1 MLARKVSI
9 TSLLKPSLADIL
21 LIALLAWLLAF
32 TIGAGNAGLL
42 FDSSVGLHVRYGDL
56 QRAEGHVPQGEAWSY
71 TNPQGPLVRWEW
83 LAENVYSRIHEVFGL
98 RGLILLAAGLII
110 ASLGLALRRVMDA
123 GASAL
128 VGIFVVHMG
137 IAVSSVH
144 FLARPL
150 VFTFFLL
157 NVSMWILEKDQSSAG
172 RWRVWLL
179 LPITALWANLHGG
192 YVGLVVTLG
201 ALTVGR
207 ILEFGLHRHPGAGR
221 AGIRYGLLAVG
232 CAAASLLN
240 PYGWK
245 MLGTE
250 IEYLRADWPL
260 KVVQEYHRPD
270 FTSAAGIYL
279 ALLLAL
285 GLFTAYRLI
294 QRQSYG
300 NALLVVGW
308 GYAAST
314 SIRHAPIFFFV
325 TAPLLAREVQK
336 VWDGW
341 IGNAPRKSV
350 REILGNI
357 ATEHTPAL
365 TRNSAW
371 PLLATIALL
380 FTGPLLPWPKDL
392 PSSQNPVNLAQRH
405 REQIITG
412 RTFTTDLWSSYL
424 VYHDSPRFQYF
435 LGAFVNA
442 YHKDV
447 TDQYMRVI
455 AGESGWDQLLTRYR
469 ITALLIPPDS
479 GLASKVRKSA
489 EWEVADEDGTAIFA
503 TRKSQRHEIASVR

>member
-1 MLARKVSI
+1 MKAFSAA
-9 TSLLKPSLADIL
+9 SLLKPSLADIL
-21 LIALLAWLLAF
+21 LIALLAWVLAF

-56 QRAEGHVPQGEAWSY
+56 QRAEGHVPPGEPWSY

-83 LAENVYSRIHEVFGL
+83 LAENLYSRIHEVFGL
-98 RGLILLAAGLII
+98 RGLILLAAGLIV
-110 ASLGLALRRVMDA
+110 ASLGLSLRRMMDA

-157 NVSMWILEKDQSSAG
+157 NVSMWMLERDRASGGGWQ
-172 RWRVWLL
+172 VWLL
-179 LPITALWANLHGG
+179 LPVTALWANLHGG
-192 YVGLVVTLG
+192 YLGLVVTLG
-201 ALTVGR
+201 AMAAGQAIELLVHRNPAAGQAALRYAGLTVGS
-207 ILEFGLHRHPGAGR
+207 
-221 AGIRYGLLAVG
+221 LAATLV
-232 CAAASLLN
+232 N

-250 IEYLRADWPL
+250 LDYLRADWPL

-279 ALLLAL
+279 TLLLAL
-285 GLFTAYRLI
+285 GLFTAIRLI
-294 QRQSYG
+294 RRHAYG
-300 NALLVVGW
+300 NALLLLGW

-325 TAPLLAREVQK
+325 TAPLLASEVQMI
-336 VWDGW
+336 WNRLTE
-341 IGNAPRKSV
+341 NAPRKSV
-350 REILGNI
+350 LGILGVI
-357 ATEHTPAL
+357 AREHTPAL
-365 TRNSAW
+365 SRNSVW
-371 PLLATIALL
+371 PALVVAALL
-380 FTGPLLPWPKDL
+380 FTGSWLPWPTDF
-392 PSSQNPVNLAQRH
+392 PASQNPVNLARRH
-405 REQIITG
+405 REQILRG

-424 VYHDSPRFQYF
+424 LYHDAPRFRYF

-455 AGESGWDQLLTRYR
+455 AGDPGWEQLLVRYQVA
-469 ITALLIPPDS
+469 TVLVPTDS
-479 GLASKVRKSA
+479 GLAAKVRKSA
-489 EWEVADEDGTAIFA
+489 DWTIVDEDGTALLA
-503 TRKSQRHEIASVR
+503 TRRVDSLKEAASNR